1 MRPIFSEGATAG
13 LCVETTGGRMWGK
26 ALLRGCMWE
35 KALLQD
41 RMLEKA
47 LLWGRMQSLRKLLRI
62 ARQFVLQWVNIAGQL
77 SGNIKRRS
85 LDSQQQRILW
95 QNLT

>member
-1 MRPIFSEGATAG
+1 MAQEMVARKPRFH
-13 LCVETTGGRMWGK
+13 
-26 ALLRGCMWE
+26 
-35 KALLQD
+35 LQ
-41 RMLEKA
+41 R
-47 LLWGRMQSLRKLLRI
+47 QSLRKLLRI

>member
-1 MRPIFSEGATAG
+1 MHGNLLVG
-13 LCVETTGGRMWGK
+13 LGNLLNGTYVPVQKIQFDFKANRVEMCNG
-26 ALLRGCMWE
+26 L
-35 KALLQD
+35 
-41 RMLEKA
+41 
-47 LLWGRMQSLRKLLRI
+47 QSLRKLLRI